1 MRRHGV
7 KLYLNEHEVEA
18 FRRHALHIGKT
29 EEWYQ
34 KWLDDCVIIVGPI
47 EKEVKPQS
55 EAVPPPG

>member
-1 MRRHGV
+1 M